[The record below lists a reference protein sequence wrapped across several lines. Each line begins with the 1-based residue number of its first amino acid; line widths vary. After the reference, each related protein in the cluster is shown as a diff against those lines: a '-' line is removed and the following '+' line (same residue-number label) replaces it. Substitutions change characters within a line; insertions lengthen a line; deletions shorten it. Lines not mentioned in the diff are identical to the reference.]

1 ANKITMPILMKLL
14 ATKMVAKSFLGL
26 SKSEVIILK
35 VFGLFSKPF
44 SKSVL
49 FKENKATSAPEISAE
64 HNNNRTSNTK
74 PNTIEKSTS
83 SNKLFWKFANIN
95 ALKLEGSGS
104 NDKKF
109 NFTKYD

>member
-1 ANKITMPILMKLL
+1 MKLL
-14 ATKMVAKSFLGL
+14 ATKMVANSFLGL
-26 SKSEVIILK
+26 SKSEAIILK
-35 VFGLFSKPF
+35 VFGLSSKPF

-49 FKENKATSAPEISAE
+49 LRENKATSAPEISAE
-64 HNNNRTSNTK
+64 HSSSKASNTK

-109 NFTKYD
+109 NFTKYG